1 MRKPYLLVVFA
12 MLAFAAVP
20 PLAAQDWTLKE
31 LGVGLVVEDA
41 AYAEKLTI
49 AERGSSF
56 DTKALYENGA
66 LAGTWRGN
74 QRFAAWIQGPPSDH
88 PAWYWSCVVRFPD
101 GNTAEFGPYGF
112 YAAGHGTIAIPV
124 GAYKEGA
131 WEIEFSIRHR
141 DTKEFRKVGTVK
153 FTTTW
158 GAPAAAAPQG
168 WKLLDS
174 GVGVFDQ
181 TNYDTVLTP
190 VERGE
195 TWSRSKLYE
204 KGYFANRSLVFGA
217 WLKGP
222 PTKDYL
228 DPGGLPIWLYGFTL
242 TEPGKAP
249 VDFGP
254 YNFYSP
260 GFATAFL
267 NCAYGVLGAWQLDWY
282 LVNRAS
288 GQRVPVKTLGFTLT
302 E

>member
-1 MRKPYLLVVFA
+1 MRKTIAFVLLVA
-12 MLAFAAVP
+12 LAVSA
-20 PLAAQDWTLKE
+20 AAQDWTLKD

-41 AYAEKLTI
+41 AYAERLTV

-56 DTKALYENGA
+56 DAKALYENGA
-66 LAGTWRGN
+66 LAGTYRGN

-101 GNTAEFGPYGF
+101 GKTAEFGPYGF
-112 YAAGHGTIAIPV
+112 YAAGHGTLAIPV
-124 GAYKEGA
+124 GGYTEGA
-131 WEIEFSIRHR
+131 WELRFSIRHR
-141 DTKEFRKVGTVK
+141 DTKEVRSVGTVK

-158 GAPAAAAPQG
+158 GSPTAAATPG

-174 GVGVFDQ
+174 GVGIYDQ
-181 TNYDTVLTP
+181 TNYDTVLAP

-195 TWSRSKLYE
+195 SWSRSRLYE

-228 DPGGLPIWLYGFTL
+228 DPGGMPIWLYGFTL

-254 YNFYSP
+254 YNFYAP
-260 GFATAFL
+260 GFATAFI
-267 NCAYGVLGAWQLDWY
+267 NCASGSLGAWKLDWF

-288 GQRVPVKTLGFTLT
+288 GQRFPVKTLGFTLT